1 MRLIPASILFV
12 CALTCCRSDKDKE
25 YFTGKIKYADIDAEI
40 VKIVTSKDV
49 PVEDYGY
56 GDLAVYDSL
65 VIFMNPQFPAHCF
78 GIFNIDTGK
87 EIGYF
92 CPKGKGPGELLSS
105 YPVYQIFSKGKDILS
120 LLYSFN
126 DKKIFI
132 WNISQSVMQGTTVYD
147 TIVPFENEPRVAMEA
162 ESEMDLTLIRSSRYS
177 MPLWYLSP
185 DRMMAKLEPIPL
197 SYQAATIPYYEER
210 TIRTNEWVRDYR
222 VFAKDSIHNGK
233 ISQTMRDGTVF
244 PIPPD
249 FLFKSADMLKPDGS
263 KMVQAMRLLPQLNIL
278 DLRTGKVMASR
289 LNNSPDFSL
298 FETDLG
304 QKITYYNSVQADDHY
319 IYATYSGSARGSI
332 EDFKSIHVFDWN
344 GTLLSV
350 LKTDR
355 TFARVWLDTVRNR
368 LYTTDYESEEVYYL
382 DMNDIMGVR

>member
-1 MRLIPASILFV
+1 
-12 CALTCCRSDKDKE
+12 
-25 YFTGKIKYADIDAEI
+25 
-40 VKIVTSKDV
+40 
-49 PVEDYGY
+49 
-56 GDLAVYDSL
+56 
-65 VIFMNPQFPAHCF
+65 
-78 GIFNIDTGK
+78 
-87 EIGYF
+87 
-92 CPKGKGPGELLSS
+92 
-105 YPVYQIFSKGKDILS
+105 
-120 LLYSFN
+120 
-126 DKKIFI
+126 
-132 WNISQSVMQGTTVYD
+132 
-147 TIVPFENEPRVAMEA
+147 
-162 ESEMDLTLIRSSRYS
+162 
-177 MPLWYLSP
+177 
-185 DRMMAKLEPIPL
+185 
-197 SYQAATIPYYEER
+197 
-210 TIRTNEWVRDYR
+210 
-222 VFAKDSIHNGK
+222 
-233 ISQTMRDGTVF
+233 MRDGTVF

-332 EDFKSIHVFDWN
+332 ENCKSIHVFDWS